1 MSVIGIMGRAKAA
14 AETTG
19 TPLPEAG
26 EPFAYLIQSR
36 VLGDEFV
43 YCTDKKALK
52 KVKAE
57 FPDAAVYFP
66 PEMAELIAFEKTLP
80 RDDWLELVGAVHRLK
95 KRFRGWI
102 VPGGGRHAQ
111 AERG

>member
-19 TPLPEAG
+19 TLPPEAG
-26 EPFAYLIQSR
+26 EPFAYLIRSR

-43 YCTDKKALK
+43 YCTDKKTLK
-52 KVKAE
+52 KVRAE
-57 FPDAAVYFP
+57 FPDTAIYFP
-66 PEMAELIAFEKTLP
+66 QEMAELIALEETLP
-80 RDDWLELVGAVHRLK
+80 RDEWLELVGAVHRLK

-102 VPGGGRHAQ
+102 VPEGGRHAQ